1 MRDIDEKTGL
11 FLKNF
16 KDGVLSSNTEIVKR
30 DGFYCVL
37 LFGNCIAKYNGSQL
51 IINSCGWCS
60 QTTASRLDG
69 ICEALGI
76 KGQIFTQ
83 KGNFYISGEL
93 WDGKE
98 KIFNI

>member
-1 MRDIDEKTGL
+1 MKNIDEKTGL

-16 KDGVLSSNTEIVKR
+16 KTGVLSSNTEIIKR

-37 LFGNCIAKYNGSQL
+37 LFSNCIAKYNGYQL
-51 IINSCGWCS
+51 IIDSCGWCS

-69 ICEALGI
+69 ICEALGV
-76 KGQIFTQ
+76 KARFSRK
-83 KGNFYISGEL
+83 KGNFYIYGEL